1 MIAWH
6 TQIRSAFHHIGL
18 IIILP
23 LGWALSSTM
32 TSSTKMRL
40 SRALLAFSWY
50 SIAWAYV
57 TRAATI
63 FSCPLTHA
71 GSPDRRAALG
81 MDYAHDMACMHGV
94 GMAMRTRHAFGAQ
107 WTCVSFVRISRLFDP
122 LSDQQSELFPI

>member
-1 MIAWH
+1 MLGLLGDSR
-6 TQIRSAFHHIGL
+6 TQG
-18 IIILP
+18 
-23 LGWALSSTM
+23 
-32 TSSTKMRL
+32 
-40 SRALLAFSWY
+40 
-50 SIAWAYV
+50 V
-57 TRAATI
+57 TLI